1 MDSANML
8 SNSNLEHFDPTS
20 GKARKASEPMKRRSL
35 SKKVRF
41 AVFAR
46 DGFAC
51 RYCGAQS
58 DKVQLVVDHVVPVCQ
73 GGSDEPE
80 NLITACFP
88 CNAGKGGQTI
98 QQAAPTEAH
107 RLALAQEMQEQMAA
121 LTAAREAS
129 EARKRLEQEVC
140 NYFCRSRGTNSMDRS
155 TLQTLTS
162 YVFQHGAHAVF
173 QWIDIAVGKL
183 SPGVP
188 DGAIGRYVSGI
199 RRKEM
204 EDGHA

>member
-1 MDSANML
+1 
-8 SNSNLEHFDPTS
+8 
-20 GKARKASEPMKRRSL
+20 MKRRNL

-41 AVFAR
+41 GVFAR

-129 EARKRLEQEVC
+129 EARRRLQQEVC
-140 NYFCRSRGTNSMDRS
+140 NYYCEARKQDSMCRV
-155 TLQTLTS
+155 TLRVLTS
-162 YVFQHGAHAVF
+162 FVMQHGAERVF
-173 QWIDIAVGKL
+173 EWIDIAVSRLNPSTKDWK
-183 SPGVP
+183 V
-188 DGAIGRYVSGI
+188 GAYVSGI